1 MAAGGANAVAM
12 ARRPV
17 SRRGRRG
24 MVDKSIVRVSGDA
37 VRGVGTCGKE
47 EWKKRVSESFTS
59 TRKLLTIPPSLQPLP
74 TANSHIHVVLASNP
88 VQII

>member
-37 VRGVGTCGKE
+37 VCGVGTCGKE
-47 EWKKRVSESFTS
+47 EWKKRVRSHSLPRGS
-59 TRKLLTIPPSLQPLP
+59 CLPYLLRFNLSPLQTL
-74 TANSHIHVVLASNP
+74 TFM
-88 VQII
+88 